1 MRQEIEQMR
10 EVSERVNES
19 NHVQLMQQNINSQ
32 EDIVEEINQKEELII
47 EMKRSIEELEGEL
60 EEKRNIVL

>member
-60 EEKRNIVL
+60 DQKKNIVH

>member
-1 MRQEIEQMR
+1 MRQEIEQMK

-60 EEKRNIVL
+60 DEKKNIVH

>member
-1 MRQEIEQMR
+1 MRQEIEQMK
-10 EVSERVNES
+10 EVSERVNQS

-60 EEKRNIVL
+60 DEKKNIVH

>member
-10 EVSERVNES
+10 VVSERVNQS

-47 EMKRSIEELEGEL
+47 EMKRSIEELEGDL
-60 EEKRNIVL
+60 DQKSNIVH